1 MKNGQSRFWKNKV
14 HKKKKN
20 KTKKDN
26 VICAGHH
33 YAQTNTNNVNKI
45 ALNILEKNSDYPK
58 INDTSQDLFIIDYLY
73 IQRSNIF

>member
-14 HKKKKN
+14 HKKEKN

>member
-1 MKNGQSRFWKNKV
+1 MDNPDSGKIRYTRRRKIKQ
-14 HKKKKN
+14 KKN
-20 KTKKDN
+20 N

-45 ALNILEKNSDYPK
+45 ALNIVEKNSDYPK